1 MGRAVKPRAVPL
13 REILFAAKTGFL
25 SKPLWHEFFAQRS
38 RAQNARIW
46 NNLMDQGYFRSHPS
60 KMLRNVLVLAPKA
73 LEVLQKQGLVAVTHP
88 HISLFDHDEKVARI
102 ALCLEKAS
110 VVNDFT
116 TEAELKK
123 KFMLWMKTAPEGKST
138 KFPDLILDLRGTGQ
152 FQRVAIEVEQSL
164 KSLER
169 YKSVMNSYANAK
181 TIQAVIFISDQQ
193 TIFNRIGRAMTAV
206 HYPSW
211 ERPVGFGLMNEWLKS
226 PDTANIHLSR
236 GVASIRQWT
245 SLAKENLSLNK

>member
-1 MGRAVKPRAVPL
+1 MRPRSVPM

-46 NNLMDQGYFRSHPS
+46 NNLLEQGYFCAHPS
-60 KMLRNVLVLAPKA
+60 KMLRNVLMLAPKA
-73 LEVLQKQGLVAVTHP
+73 LAVLQKQGLVAVTHP
-88 HISLFDHDEKVARI
+88 HISQFDHDEKVARI
-102 ALCLEKAS
+102 ALCLERES
-110 VVNDFT
+110 VIDDFT

-123 KFMLWMKTAPEGKST
+123 KFMVWMKTTHEGKST
-138 KFPDLILDLRGTGQ
+138 KFPDLILDLRGAGK

-164 KSLER
+164 KSFER

-181 TIQAVIFISDQQ
+181 KIQAVIFISDEQA
-193 TIFNRIGRAMTAV
+193 IFNRIGRAMTEI

-211 ERPVGFGLMNEWLKS
+211 DRPVGFGLMNEWLKS

-236 GVASIRQWT
+236 GLASIRQWT
-245 SLAKENLSLNK
+245 NLVKENSGPDK